1 MLNIHA
7 EQFDFG
13 PGGGVGVQGVQGVQG
28 VLESDY

>member
-13 PGGGVGVQGVQGVQG
+13 PGRGVGVQEFKEFWS
-28 VLESDY
+28 LITDY